1 MKCAAAFSCLTLATL
16 TLAACHAPQ
25 TDEQRNF
32 ADPAVG
38 EALSEPLMSDVDMR
52 SAAAP
57 DALRPADQPA
67 TMQIPGDAMV
77 ATDGAPTLGQV
88 ATAQIGQAG
97 FSGCNPAIA
106 YSAQWSLRL
115 PTWLELPASARLAEA
130 AGSDTPG
137 CKLRIVRFGMTGTP
151 TALLQHYT
159 VVGKR
164 AGFLLQPGKASIT
177 ATRASD
183 GAAFHIDATA
193 ISNGTRIDLASNRG
207 R

>member
-1 MKCAAAFSCLTLATL
+1 MKFAAALSCLA
-16 TLAACHAPQ
+16 LAACHAPQ
-25 TDEQRNF
+25 THEQRNF

-52 SAAAP
+52 GAAAS

-77 ATDGAPTLGQV
+77 ETDGAPTLGQV
-88 ATAQIGQAG
+88 ATARIKQPG
-97 FSGCNPAIA
+97 FSGCDPTVA

-115 PTWLELPASARLAEA
+115 PTWLDLPPRARLAEA
-130 AGSDTPG
+130 AGSDTPT
-137 CKLRIVRFGMTGTP
+137 CKLRIIRFGVTGTP
-151 TALLQHYT
+151 TETLRHYA
-159 VVGKR
+159 VLGKR
-164 AGFLLQPGKASIT
+164 AGFLVRPGKTSII

-183 GAAFHIDATA
+183 GAAFHIHATA
-193 ISNGTRIDLASNRG
+193 ISDGTRIDQTSNRG